1 MHSFFSP
8 ANALYE
14 IIVGVTCL
22 AIWFGA
28 VFSIPALVAM
38 LVDSKE
44 QSVKTLN
51 WSHWWT
57 VERQSN
63 FHSTLQLCDDCL
75 GLFCFKPTRH
85 NVRWRPL
92 MEVCHQLLMTV
103 RLLGSIA
110 VLDLEISF

>member
-22 AIWFGA
+22 VIWFGA

-44 QSVKTLN
+44 EA
-51 WSHWWT
+51 
-57 VERQSN
+57 ERQNS
-63 FHSTLQLCDDCL
+63 
-75 GLFCFKPTRH
+75 
-85 NVRWRPL
+85 
-92 MEVCHQLLMTV
+92 
-103 RLLGSIA
+103 
-110 VLDLEISF
+110 